1 MPTKDYQTDL
11 LKRLAHGEY
20 AAQYLKAAFD
30 ETLVDGNKSAFL
42 LALKNV
48 VEATGAMQTVVNEAH
63 ISRQHYKK
71 YDNIPFWKRTKKNQ
85 KLKSKGFFGSFE
97 KEEDELVGEK
107 VIPNFNLEHLQKLF
121 GIDLGN
127 PMYDCYLVEFT
138 EQINYLQNL
147 LDFELDTKSYDYF
160 IECDRR

>member
-20 AAQYLKAAFD
+20 AALYLKAAFD

-71 YDNIPFWKRTKKNQ
+71 YDNTVLDKTQEI
-85 KLKSKGFFGSFE
+85 SKP
-97 KEEDELVGEK
+97 K
-107 VIPNFNLEHLQKLF
+107 
-121 GIDLGN
+121 
-127 PMYDCYLVEFT
+127 
-138 EQINYLQNL
+138 INRVL
-147 LDFELDTKSYDYF
+147 
-160 IECDRR
+160 R